1 VAVIVATAAVI
12 AEAIVVATEAVGFAE
27 ARAED
32 FAGDH
37 LAEVFRPSICFA
49 GSTKTATA

>member
-1 VAVIVATAAVI
+1 VAVIAATVAVI
-12 AEAIVVATEAVGFAE
+12 AEATEAVGFVA

-37 LAEVFRPSICFA
+37 PAEASRPSICFA
-49 GSTKTATA
+49 GSTKTATV